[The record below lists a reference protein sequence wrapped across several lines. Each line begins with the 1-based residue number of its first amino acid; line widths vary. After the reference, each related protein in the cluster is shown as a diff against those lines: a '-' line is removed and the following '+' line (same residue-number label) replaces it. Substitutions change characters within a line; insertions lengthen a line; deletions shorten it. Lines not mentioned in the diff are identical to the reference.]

1 MSSPNIGGGV
11 TITTEKR
18 RNNQMIIESES
29 ALFPISSN
37 SVFLGGDLPKDEHIG
52 KLLIQKFIFR
62 ENLVI
67 INKGII

>member
-37 SVFLGGDLPKDEHIG
+37 SVFLGGDIPKEEHICSHH
-52 KLLIQKFIFR
+52 
-62 ENLVI
+62 
-67 INKGII
+67 